1 MGKKSDTYN
10 LFSNINSLHSS
21 NNSLHT
27 VFNSISEGI
36 SIIDLEGKI
45 LICNDVTF
53 KLHGYS
59 HENEIIGKNFI
70 EFIKD
75 EEHSKAKKNIRKA
88 LQDGSLDK
96 VQYNCIKKDG
106 SEFLV
111 EISLTLLKNEDNEP
125 IGFLSATKD
134 ISEITNANKQ
144 IILLIT
150 ALESAANSIVITDK
164 DGDILWVNSSFNKL
178 TGYSD
183 NEVIGENP
191 RILKSGAHDDAFYKK
206 LWDTIISG
214 KIWSG
219 EIVNKNK
226 AGELYYEDMTI
237 TPIYN
242 EGELTHFI
250 AIKQNITEN
259 KKAKENANL
268 LTRALKSISEI
279 VVITDTENK
288 IIFINE
294 ATIKKTSYLAEEII
308 GKPADI
314 LFSDNITPNMTEA
327 VNSSNSS
334 GDWKGEVGI
343 IRKDK
348 SEFPA
353 ILNRSLIMK
362 NGGDFLGFVYA
373 ASDISKRKA
382 AEEKLYGNERKF
394 RSLFEN
400 STIGIY
406 RANKEGKLLM
416 ANNQLLGILGFDS
429 IADFN
434 KADVENDCYVDH
446 ESRKKFKNIIQTE
459 GKVFGFEARWKRPNG
474 EIIYIRESAQSFWD
488 YKGQLSYYEGTLED
502 ITQRVKAE
510 EEIKKHAEVLKA
522 LRILSETS
530 LKNTNWLDL
539 LKEMISELGKAAE
552 VSRVHIFER
561 EISEDNEIT
570 FVNKA
575 EWVNENIK
583 AQTKN
588 DSLSRWDV
596 ELSNKNIINGLVK
609 DFPPFE
615 RKLLES
621 ENVKSILIVPIF
633 VNNQFWGAIE
643 FHECSF
649 DRVWS
654 PGIVEALKGAAE
666 TLSSSIQR
674 KNHREEL
681 IAAKKEAE
689 KSDRLKSEFLA
700 QMSHEIRTPLNNILN
715 FTSLI
720 KEEVKEHL
728 NEDLLTGFYTIQH
741 ASERLIRT
749 ISLILNM
756 SEIQAG
762 TYRLNPTKLDLYS
775 DVLLN
780 IYNNAKQE
788 AKEKGINFTLTNIAD
803 TTTVKADRYS
813 AGQIFSNLIDNAIKF
828 TSEGTVEIVV
838 KNSKDN
844 KIVVQIIDTGVGISE
859 EYLPDLFNAFSQEQ
873 QGYTRKFDGNGLGLT
888 LTKQYCNLNNA
899 QIDVSSQK
907 SVGSIFTVKFN
918 TLSTDN

>member
-1 MGKKSDTYN
+1 MGIH
-10 LFSNINSLHSS
+10 F
-21 NNSLHT
+21 
-27 VFNSISEGI
+27 
-36 SIIDLEGKI
+36 
-45 LICNDVTF
+45 
-53 KLHGYS
+53 
-59 HENEIIGKNFI
+59 FI

-596 ELSNKNIINGLVK
+596 ELSNKKIINSLVK